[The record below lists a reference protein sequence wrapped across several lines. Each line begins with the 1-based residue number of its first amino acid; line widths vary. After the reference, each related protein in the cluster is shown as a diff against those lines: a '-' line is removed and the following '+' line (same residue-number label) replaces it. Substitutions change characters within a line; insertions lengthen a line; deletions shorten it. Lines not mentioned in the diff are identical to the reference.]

1 MIKCRLKVLLAEH
14 DMTQKELA
22 EKTGIRATTVSDM
35 CNNKSKHIPLDTLDI
50 LCNFF
55 DCNLSD
61 ILIHEKSDKITKT
74 S

>member
-22 EKTGIRATTVSDM
+22 AKTGIRITTVSDM

-55 DCNLSD
+55 NCE
-61 ILIHEKSDKITKT
+61 IFIHEKSDKITKK
-74 S
+74 

>member
-22 EKTGIRATTVSDM
+22 TKTGIRITTVSDM

-55 DCNLSD
+55 NCEISD
-61 ILIHEKSDKITKT
+61 IFIHEKSDKITKK
-74 S
+74 